1 VGESRGCPHEAE
13 QGNERRLIGV
23 RQDALVTQARYG
35 PVCSVEVRAP
45 IMMHRWD
52 TLTFLHWAFEPD
64 AVARLLPADL
74 TLETFEGKAWVGLI
88 PFNMLV
94 SLPHTPS
101 VPWASRFCETNV
113 RTYVHD
119 EHGRPG
125 IWFFSLDASRLGA
138 VLAARAT
145 FRLPYMWS
153 HMSVRKDGDT
163 ITYNCTR
170 RWPGPHGAS
179 SQVII
184 EIGTP
189 FEAAELTPLDHFL
202 TARWRL
208 FSATPNLT
216 QGPVPGRNRTWQRL
230 ADAQHDPWPL
240 QRAKALEVDDE
251 LVAAAGLPQPT
262 GDPLVHYSPGVD
274 VRIGRPRRLSSGA

>member
-1 VGESRGCPHEAE
+1 MT
-13 QGNERRLIGV
+13 
-23 RQDALVTQARYG
+23 LVTQATYG
-35 PVCSVEVRAP
+35 PNCSVDVHAP

-52 TLTFLHWAFEPD
+52 TLTFLHWSFEPD
-64 AVARLLPADL
+64 VVARLLPADL

-119 EHGRPG
+119 KQGRPG

-138 VLAARAT
+138 VVAARAT

-153 HMSVRKDGDT
+153 HMSVRRDGDT

-170 RWPGPHGAS
+170 RWPGPRGAS
-179 SQVII
+179 SQVIV

-189 FEAAELTPLDHFL
+189 FEPGELTARDHFL
-202 TARWRL
+202 TSRWTL
-208 FSATPNLT
+208 FSMTPNMTL
-216 QGPVPGRNRTWQRL
+216 GPTPGTKRSWQRL

-240 QRAKALEVDDE
+240 RRAKVLEVDDQ
-251 LVAAAGLPQPT
+251 LVAAAGLPQPS

-274 VRIGRPRRLSSGA
+274 VRIGRPRRLSHTAGGG

>member
-1 VGESRGCPHEAE
+1 
-13 QGNERRLIGV
+13 
-23 RQDALVTQARYG
+23 
-35 PVCSVEVRAP
+35 
-45 IMMHRWD
+45 
-52 TLTFLHWAFEPD
+52 
-64 AVARLLPADL
+64 
-74 TLETFEGKAWVGLI
+74 
-88 PFNMLV
+88 MLV

-119 EHGRPG
+119 AQGRAG

-163 ITYNCTR
+163 ITYSCTR
-170 RWPGPHGAS
+170 RWPGPRGAS
-179 SQVII
+179 SQLIV
-184 EIGTP
+184 EIGAP
-189 FEAAELTPLDHFL
+189 FEPAELTARDHFL

-208 FSATPNLT
+208 FSMTPNLS
-216 QGPVPGRNRTWQRL
+216 QIIRGPAPGRNRSWQRL

-240 QRAKALEVDDE
+240 QRAKVLEVDDS
-251 LVAAAGLPQPT
+251 LLTAAGLPQPT

-274 VRIGRPRRLSSGA
+274 VRIGRPRRLR